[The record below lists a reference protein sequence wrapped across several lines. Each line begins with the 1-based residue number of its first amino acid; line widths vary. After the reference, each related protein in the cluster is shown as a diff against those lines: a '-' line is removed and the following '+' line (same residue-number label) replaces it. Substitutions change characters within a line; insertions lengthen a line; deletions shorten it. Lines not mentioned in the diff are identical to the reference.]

1 MRQVHPEGAA
11 SGPGGVAR
19 GAGPRRVAAAGPTV
33 RFTFDGVEVEAAAG
47 DTVAA
52 ALIAAGHRGFGP
64 SPVTGVPRG
73 PYCLMGACF
82 DCLVR
87 IDGVPH
93 RQACMTGV
101 APGMEVRRMEFVGG
115 AGEALP

>member
-1 MRQVHPEGAA
+1 M
-11 SGPGGVAR
+11 
-19 GAGPRRVAAAGPTV
+19 PRRLATNGPTV

-52 ALIAAGHRGFGP
+52 ALIAAGHRALG
-64 SPVTGVPRG
+64 SSAVTCTPRG

-87 IDGVPH
+87 VDGVPH
-93 RQACMTGV
+93 RQACMTAV
-101 APGMEVRRMEFVGG
+101 APGMEVRRMTP
-115 AGEALP
+115 APGEREARP